1 MSDVVFRH
9 AAAGEERAVIDFIN
23 QNFDMRLPLI
33 NRPEFYRHYYAG
45 MGGVPQFV
53 VAEQDGRYLS
63 AAGYI
68 RREIGSRLA
77 MRHTPEFQFIA
88 DDSIEYGVHISRLLR
103 EIAPEEDGAKGESE
117 Q

>member
-63 AAGYI
+63 AAGI
-68 RREIGSRLA
+68 SAPAQLPGAMCGSASGWQPRD
-77 MRHTPEFQFIA
+77 TTV
-88 DDSIEYGVHISRLLR
+88 SGWS
-103 EIAPEEDGAKGESE
+103 
-117 Q
+117 

>member
-45 MGGVPQFV
+45 AGGVPQFV

-63 AAGYI
+63 AAGY
-68 RREIGSRLA
+68 GSASGWQPRD
-77 MRHTPEFQFIA
+77 TTV
-88 DDSIEYGVHISRLLR
+88 SGWS
-103 EIAPEEDGAKGESE
+103 
-117 Q
+117 